1 MQTYMKYDVDQI
13 IFSHSN
19 LEDPLT
25 PGNTSHMQ
33 FWLDYV
39 NVRNKLWSESLL
51 VE

>member
-1 MQTYMKYDVDQI
+1 MKYDVDQI

-25 PGNTSHMQ
+25 PGNKEHMQ

-39 NVRNKLWSESLL
+39 NVGGLWSESL
-51 VE
+51 VIK